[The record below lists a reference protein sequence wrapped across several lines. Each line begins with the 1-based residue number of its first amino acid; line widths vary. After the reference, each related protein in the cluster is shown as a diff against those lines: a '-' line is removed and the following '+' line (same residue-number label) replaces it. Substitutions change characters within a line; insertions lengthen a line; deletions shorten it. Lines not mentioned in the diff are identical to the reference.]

1 MPKKQ
6 PAASAISALLRRS
19 GFTRSTW
26 GDKGV
31 MYADATSGYTAWKTH
46 HQNAPQQPYVAVRH
60 HIKDDGTE
68 WPERK
73 AQMLEQ
79 LERYAKVLRL
89 HGYHALV
96 RRRGR
101 DEPPWLVIMTAVT
114 DDKRASSASSVT
126 NLRG

>member
-1 MPKKQ
+1 MTAKTPT
-6 PAASAISALLRRS
+6 ASAISALLRRS

-26 GDKGV
+26 GNAGV
-31 MYADATSGYTAWKTH
+31 MYGDATTGYTAWKTH
-46 HQNAPQQPYVAVRH
+46 HRDAPQQPYVAVQH
-60 HIKDDGTE
+60 HIKTDRTDD

-73 AQMLEQ
+73 AEMLEQ

-96 RRRGR
+96 RRHAR

-114 DDKRASSASSVT
+114 DKER
-126 NLRG
+126 